1 MRTFQRVREN
11 KTLFSAELIH
21 FPRKASNRK
30 QTVLLCPLSY
40 SFRESRYLL
49 VLTENYAA
57 LPIVQ
62 KELHKKGKEPVIIF
76 GSSFPK
82 DQEYTK
88 VLTVIS
94 AFPLVP

>member
-1 MRTFQRVREN
+1 M
-11 KTLFSAELIH
+11 
-21 FPRKASNRK
+21 
-30 QTVLLCPLSY
+30 
-40 SFRESRYLL
+40 L

-94 AFPLVP
+94 AFPLVPWKPIHANVYQNKFK